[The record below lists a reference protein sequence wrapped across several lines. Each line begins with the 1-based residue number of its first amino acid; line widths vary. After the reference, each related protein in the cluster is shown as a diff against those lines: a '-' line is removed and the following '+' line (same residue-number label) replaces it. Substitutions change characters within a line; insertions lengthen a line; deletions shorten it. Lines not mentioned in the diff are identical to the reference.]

1 MLPFRSTGAE
11 YAVKIVDMYRQG
23 KEMLASEV
31 AILRQVCHPNI
42 ISLIAEQETAN
53 QLFLVMEL
61 VKVHHRSHLIVLR
74 V

>member
-1 MLPFRSTGAE
+1 ME
-11 YAVKIVDMYRQG
+11 YAVKIVDMYRCQG

-42 ISLIAEQETAN
+42 ISLIAEQETSN

-61 VKVHHRSHLIVLR
+61 VKVRDRNCRTVL
-74 V
+74 